1 MSFPKLE
8 FQVESSSTGENYIV
22 EVFRSGDNLTCTC
35 TCQAA
40 ENGMHCKHRVSIL
53 RGDIDGVS
61 GGDIDKVNIIS
72 QMLVGTDVEGALN
85 QMLELEAQ
93 KAAIDKQLKAIKKQL
108 GRVLVD

>member
-8 FQVESSSTGENYIV
+8 FQVESSSTGEIYSV
-22 EVFRSGDNLTCTC
+22 EVSRSGDNLTCTC

-53 RGDIDGVS
+53 RGDSDGIS
-61 GGDIDKVNIIS
+61 GGDIDKMDIIS